1 MEHPSAVSR
10 LPARPPV
17 ATLRADVVALR
28 AGEVVGEVL
37 ESADTVKADGKPF
50 WGGDE
55 RLRSEVVRLI
65 SDADEEARGFVS
77 TACIADFN
85 EMVRRAIASSESL
98 QWKCADKRPYKPKR
112 RKAWAWCFNSKRAL
126 VSRRRSTSCGC
137 GSSALHQPECGE
149 WLPPLAPS
157 CEEIEAEFVEDYAI
171 AAAPASPFAAR
182 KRDHGV
188 LIEGIAD
195 QQRETPL
202 DRRPDCRVSRRRGA
216 LSEDSEAEMAEPPL
230 GDCGP
235 GAPDFFDQQPQR

>member
-1 MEHPSAVSR
+1 HPPAVSR

-17 ATLRADVVALR
+17 ATLRADAAALR

-37 ESADTVKADGKPF
+37 ESADTVKADGEPCL
-50 WGGDE
+50 GGDE

-65 SDADEEARGFVS
+65 SDADEEARRF
-77 TACIADFN
+77 
-85 EMVRRAIASSESL
+85 
-98 QWKCADKRPYKPKR
+98 WKCADKRPYKPKR

-149 WLPPLAPS
+149 WRPPLAPS
-157 CEEIEAEFVEDYAI
+157 CEEIEAEFVEDCAI
-171 AAAPASPFAAR
+171 AAAPASPPAAR

-188 LIEGIAD
+188 LIEGVAD
-195 QQRETPL
+195 HQRGTPL
-202 DRRPDCRVSRRRGA
+202 DRRPDCRVSRRRGV
-216 LSEDSEAEMAEPPL
+216 LSEDSEAEMAKPPL

-235 GAPDFFDQQPQR
+235 GALDFFDQQPQR